1 MEVHDPIAI
10 GLAACLK
17 ALREGDELVIWRL
30 DRLQVP
36 DRRRYRHDYPHGE
49 VRADYL
55 RRPQPIRARADA
67 RACDGGSVRSASRG
81 RQGGRKSAFT
91 KAMLRRAQAAM
102 QNRDISVEALC
113 SELGVTKPTLYR
125 NVTPNGELTDAG
137 KRVLA
142 GVSAK
147 AARA

>member
-1 MEVHDPIAI
+1 
-10 GLAACLK
+10 
-17 ALREGDELVIWRL
+17 
-30 DRLQVP
+30 
-36 DRRRYRHDYPHGE
+36 
-49 VRADYL
+49 
-55 RRPQPIRARADA
+55 
-67 RACDGGSVRSASRG
+67 
-81 RQGGRKSAFT
+81 
-91 KAMLRRAQAAM
+91 M